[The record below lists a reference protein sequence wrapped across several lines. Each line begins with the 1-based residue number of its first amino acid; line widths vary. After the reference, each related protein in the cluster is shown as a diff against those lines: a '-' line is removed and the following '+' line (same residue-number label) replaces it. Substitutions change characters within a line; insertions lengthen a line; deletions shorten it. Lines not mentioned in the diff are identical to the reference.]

1 MVTQTQAAMQ
11 AETHT
16 RYPIRRRSPVEPPE
30 IERQKWSK
38 YNAKHTLPN

>member
-1 MVTQTQAAMQ
+1 MATQTQAAKQ
-11 AETHT
+11 VETHT
-16 RYPIRRRSPVEPPE
+16 RYPIRCSFPVEPPE